1 MTTYPQPNDFMPTDL
16 DALDWDQLEPLY
28 QALIDRDLKCAG
40 CLEQLLLDRS
50 ELDAAASEAQ
60 ANVYIRMTCHT
71 DDEDAKNA
79 FLNFV
84 EHVEPKLKDVSFQLD
99 RRIIQCPFADD
110 LDQQRYGVY
119 LRNLDADVNLFRE
132 ENIPLQTEDT
142 KIGQQY
148 DEINGAMTVEFN
160 GEEYTM
166 PQMARFVQENDRSVR
181 ESAWTAIVQRRYRD
195 HEAID
200 GHFDG
205 MVTLRDRM
213 AANADH
219 ENYMEY
225 AFAAMHRFDYTPADC
240 QQFHEAARTICVPIY
255 HELNTQR
262 AEALG
267 VDALRPWDL
276 DVDLKGRDPLRPF
289 KTADELVERTSS
301 LFHRMDGSLG
311 TMFDSLRGSDCLDLD
326 SRKGKAPGGYQYDR
340 DRRRVPFIFM
350 NAAGMQR
357 DLETMVHEAGHAFHA
372 MLSRDE
378 PLVAYRTHFLP
389 IEFAE
394 VASMS
399 MELLAHPY
407 LDEFYDEDAANRAR
421 RAHLEGIVRTLSWIA
436 TIDAF
441 QHWIYTHP
449 DHTQEQRDIYW
460 LELDGLYGPSVDWSG
475 FEDQRAKQWHRQL
488 HLFNVPFYYIE
499 YGIAQLGALQLW
511 MQYRQDRG
519 QAIENYRR
527 AMTLGGS
534 RPLPELFE
542 AAELTFD
549 FGPGTMKR
557 LMDEVQGELAALP
570 A

>member
-1 MTTYPQPNDFMPTDL
+1 MTNYPLPNDFVPSDL

-28 QALIDRDLKCAG
+28 TALVERELRCAG
-40 CLEQLLLDRS
+40 CLQQLLLDRS

-79 FLNFV
+79 FLHFV
-84 EHVEPKLKDVSFQLD
+84 EHVEPKLKDVSFRLD
-99 RRIIQCPFADD
+99 RRIVQCPFVDD
-110 LDQQRYGVY
+110 LDQERYGVY
-119 LRNLDADVNLFRE
+119 LRNLDADVKLFRE
-132 ENIPLQTEDT
+132 ENIPLQTDDT
-142 KIGQQY
+142 KLGQQY
-148 DEINGAMTVEFN
+148 DEVCGAMTVEFD

-166 PQMARFVQENDRSVR
+166 PQMGRFVQENDRSVR
-181 ESAWTAIVQRRYRD
+181 ERAWSSIMERRYRD
-195 HEAID
+195 HEPID
-200 GHFDG
+200 GFF
-205 MVTLRDRM
+205 DRM
-213 AANADH
+213 VSIRDQVARNADH

-240 QQFHEAARTICVPIY
+240 QEFHRAAREICVPIH
-255 HELNTQR
+255 HELNRER
-262 AEALG
+262 ARLLE
-267 VDALRPWDL
+267 VDVLRPWDL
-276 DVDLKGRDPLRPF
+276 EVDVHGRAPLRPF
-289 KTADELVERTSS
+289 DGADELVDRTSR

-311 TMFDSLRGSDCLDLD
+311 EMFDTMRGGDSLDLE
-326 SRKGKAPGGYQYDR
+326 SRKGKAPGGYQYNR

-350 NAAGMQR
+350 NAAGLQR
-357 DLETMVHEAGHAFHA
+357 DLVTMVHEAGHAFHSI
-372 MLSRDE
+372 LSRDE
-378 PLVAYRTHFLP
+378 PLVAYRHAP

-399 MELLAHPY
+399 MELLAHPF
-407 LDEFYDEDAANRAR
+407 LEEFYDEEAANRAR
-421 RAHLEGIVRTLSWIA
+421 RAHLEDLVRTLSWIA
-436 TIDAF
+436 QIDAF

-449 DHTQEQRDIYW
+449 EHTSEQRDIYW
-460 LELDGLYGPSVDWSG
+460 LELDALYGADVSWEG
-475 FEDQRAKQWHRQL
+475 FEAQRAKAWHRQL

-557 LMDEVQGELAALP
+557 LMDEVQGELATLP